1 MPYNVYAVRLSN
13 TDKRIKNQQE
23 KRSSLTMAAYIFGH
37 RIQDD
42 LDRNTFGESKKLRDQ
57 GEVAFRG
64 MVFPEGM
71 PLKTFSDF
79 VGEDGYQPKT
89 LSSVFVNVPEDAIWK
104 DHYFEDNEG
113 VVARFWDL
121 SDEHIFALER
131 EQNGNNERTKKMR
144 IYQTYVLTLPVAN
157 QHFPADLAIT
167 RDDLLPICYGVIFEL
182 IHEHFLSKGLPVLFG
197 FHTSKGE
204 IDQRV
209 HVHLLVPTRTLKYY
223 YDLNQGNFDHNQMLE
238 WLKRKKIYEAH
249 SSLKNQ
255 LNKIQHWQKRFDDD
269 PSEYN
274 LKRLNHFQMKGET
287 TQNLL
292 DGMTEIIAQ
301 NRTSGQ
307 IYEKLKQD
315 YLRVQNNKLSKDNH
329 SNSIFSSQKG
339 AVENHLDTYN
349 FVDTFKQSYADLLNK
364 HLAQVGILQE
374 GYKLYTTAPT
384 GPSFVTVKD
393 MKNWGLSHAQRE
405 RVNKIIKKIFT
416 FDYSFYKKEISLKH
430 LGETVYKKRHLI
442 VHTIKSELKAEFN
455 RRKHELA
462 LDVQKAEGWVNDW
475 KKKLDSLSENFAE
488 FLKEL
493 VDPAMFNANWRSKIK
508 NKLDL
513 FWQKTYE
520 YNANSYFNILN
531 IEGLELELD
540 DQEREISVNDIIALQ
555 PKAIKEDESPIQK
568 FIENAPSRAKRREVV
583 ESNSKKTEVEVHKPS
598 APAIM
603 RDQVQ
608 IKLIEVSEDEGL
620 KVHVSNHMGQ
630 DVNYRFRTPVVK
642 EVPLIKFYFN
652 PKDDDEV
659 FDFRVKFMK
668 ELYRFDAEYEVHI
681 LTFDDTD
688 YYFTDIQ
695 FEALLED
702 AFYYKLS
709 LQEMAEYRQQEK
721 GMER

>member
-1 MPYNVYAVRLSN
+1 MKA
-13 TDKRIKNQQE
+13 
-23 KRSSLTMAAYIFGH
+23 
-37 RIQDD
+37 
-42 LDRNTFGESKKLRDQ
+42 
-57 GEVAFRG
+57 
-64 MVFPEGM
+64 
-71 PLKTFSDF
+71 
-79 VGEDGYQPKT
+79 
-89 LSSVFVNVPEDAIWK
+89 
-104 DHYFEDNEG
+104 
-113 VVARFWDL
+113 
-121 SDEHIFALER
+121 
-131 EQNGNNERTKKMR
+131 
-144 IYQTYVLTLPVAN
+144 
-157 QHFPADLAIT
+157 
-167 RDDLLPICYGVIFEL
+167 
-182 IHEHFLSKGLPVLFG
+182 
-197 FHTSKGE
+197 E
-204 IDQRV
+204 I
-209 HVHLLVPTRTLKYY
+209 
-223 YDLNQGNFDHNQMLE
+223 
-238 WLKRKKIYEAH
+238 
-249 SSLKNQ
+249 
-255 LNKIQHWQKRFDDD
+255 
-269 PSEYN
+269 
-274 LKRLNHFQMKGET
+274 

-301 NRTSGQ
+301 NRSSGQ

-315 YLRVQNNKLSKDNH
+315 YLRVQNNKLRKDNH

-339 AVENHLDTYN
+339 SVENYLDTYN

-405 RVNKIIKKIFT
+405 RVNKIIKKVFT

-430 LGETVYKKRHLI
+430 LSETVYKKRHLI

-508 NKLDL
+508 NKLYL

-540 DQEREISVNDIIALQ
+540 EQEREISVNDIIALQ
-555 PKAIKEDESPIQK
+555 PKAIKEDETPIQK
-568 FIENAPSRAKRREVV
+568 FIVNAPSRAKRREVV
-583 ESNSKKTEVEVHKPS
+583 ESNSKKTEVEDPKPS
-598 APAIM
+598 APAMM

-608 IKLIEVSEDEGL
+608 IKLIDVNENEGL
-620 KVHVSNHMGQ
+620 KVHISNHMGQ

-652 PKDDDEV
+652 PKYDDEV
-659 FDFRVKFMK
+659 FDFRVKILK

-709 LQEMAEYRQQEK
+709 LQEMAEYRQQEL